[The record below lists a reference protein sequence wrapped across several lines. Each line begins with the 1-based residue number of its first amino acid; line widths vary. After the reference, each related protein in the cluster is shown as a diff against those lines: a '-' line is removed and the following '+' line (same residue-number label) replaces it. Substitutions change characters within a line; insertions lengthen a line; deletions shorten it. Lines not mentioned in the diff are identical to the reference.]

1 MPEATSCAVLQL
13 LFVYAMQL
21 THVLQEIAAAA
32 IARQRLL
39 AGNSGDAQCC
49 SRFAAIAQVTTKL
62 CNPSLG
68 TSLSCCVVGTAI
80 WGYYA
85 ESKQH
90 S

>member
-1 MPEATSCAVLQL
+1 MPEATSRAVLQL

-39 AGNSGDAQCC
+39 AGNSGDAQ
-49 SRFAAIAQVTTKL
+49 VTTKL

-68 TSLSCCVVGTAI
+68 TSLSCCVAGTAI

-85 ESKQH
+85 ESKQD